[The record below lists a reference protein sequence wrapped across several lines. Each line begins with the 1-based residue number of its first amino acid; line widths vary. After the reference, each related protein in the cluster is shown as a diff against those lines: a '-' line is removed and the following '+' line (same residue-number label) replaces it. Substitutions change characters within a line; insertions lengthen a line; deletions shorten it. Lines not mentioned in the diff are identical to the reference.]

1 MDERECSGGHQSTS
15 LMKAARYNQIDLV
28 VTALECTA
36 TNLDAVGADGRT
48 ALMIACEAGHLEV
61 AKAMANAGTDI
72 DVQDGAGRTAVDIAA
87 GAGHDRVAAML
98 RAEATKRRAAW
109 DAIVGASAGGGDD
122 AASLEQ
128 MLADVAGGGSGARSA
143 TTREAPF

>member
-15 LMKAARYNQIDLV
+15 LMKAARWNQLDLV

-61 AKAMANAGTDI
+61 AKAMANAGAWSRKPLRSTTS
-72 DVQDGAGRTAVDIAA
+72 RTLF
-87 GAGHDRVAAML
+87 RL
-98 RAEATKRRAAW
+98 
-109 DAIVGASAGGGDD
+109 S
-122 AASLEQ
+122 
-128 MLADVAGGGSGARSA
+128 
-143 TTREAPF
+143 

>member
-15 LMKAARYNQIDLV
+15 LMKAARWNQLDLV

-61 AKAMANAGTDI
+61 AKAMANAGADI

-87 GAGHDRVAAML
+87 GAGHERVAAML

-109 DAIVGASAGGGDD
+109 DAIVGASAGGGD

-128 MLADVAGGGSGARSA
+128 MLADLAGGGSGARSA

>member
-15 LMKAARYNQIDLV
+15 LMKAARWNQLDLV

-109 DAIVGASAGGGDD
+109 DAIVGASAGGGD

-128 MLADVAGGGSGARSA
+128 MLADLAGGGSGARSA

>member
-48 ALMIACEAGHLEV
+48 ALMIACEAGQLEV
-61 AKAMANAGTDI
+61 AKAMANAGADI
-72 DVQDGAGRTAVDIAA
+72 DVEDGAGRTAVDIAA

-109 DAIVGASAGGGDD
+109 DAIVGASAGGDD

-128 MLADVAGGGSGARSA
+128 MLADLAGGGSGARSA

>member
-15 LMKAARYNQIDLV
+15 LMKAARFNQLDLV

-61 AKAMANAGTDI
+61 AKAMANAGADI
-72 DVQDGAGRTAVDIAA
+72 DVEDGAGRTAIDIAA

-109 DAIVGASAGGGDD
+109 EAIVGASAGGGD

-128 MLADVAGGGSGARSA
+128 MLADLAGGGSGARSA